1 MDTPSRLAALDRQSR
16 DHLRHAQEAAA
27 GSLTAA
33 GAAYQ
38 AGYFALVSTLSTNE
52 LSGFGD
58 HPNAKAAA
66 VAAQRLQLP
75 PADQALA
82 ETGAATYYAPDADVA
97 AVLDDY
103 VAWARR
109 VRVAAG
115 WA

>member
-1 MDTPSRLAALDRQSR
+1 MDTRITSLNRQSR
-16 DHLRHAQEAAA
+16 DYLRLALEAPPGDA
-27 GSLTAA
+27 TAA

-38 AGYFALVSTLSTNE
+38 AGYFALVSTLSTDE
-52 LSGFGD
+52 LRGFGD
-58 HPNAKAAA
+58 HPNAKAATLG
-66 VAAQRLQLP
+66 AQRLRLP
-75 PADQALA
+75 LADQALA